1 MGSKRVGKARVR
13 GINGAKGL
21 RGGIGLGIRWK
32 VYNKRKKRES
42 VERREERQR
51 RKRSMDAGATPSG

>member
-1 MGSKRVGKARVR
+1 MGLKHVGKAWVR

-42 VERREERQR
+42 VE
-51 RKRSMDAGATPSG
+51 

>member
-1 MGSKRVGKARVR
+1 MGSKCVGKAQTR

-42 VERREERQR
+42 VE
-51 RKRSMDAGATPSG
+51 